1 VSINFDKDKKS
12 TLGTGIIIKSIISR
26 TPDIDVD
33 CSFLHESCTLESN
46 KLKLIIFDYSIE
58 N

>member
-1 VSINFDKDKKS
+1 M
-12 TLGTGIIIKSIISR
+12 GIIIKSIISR

-33 CSFLHESCTLESN
+33 CSFLHKSCTLESN
-46 KLKLIIFDYSIE
+46 KLMLKFIIIDYSFE